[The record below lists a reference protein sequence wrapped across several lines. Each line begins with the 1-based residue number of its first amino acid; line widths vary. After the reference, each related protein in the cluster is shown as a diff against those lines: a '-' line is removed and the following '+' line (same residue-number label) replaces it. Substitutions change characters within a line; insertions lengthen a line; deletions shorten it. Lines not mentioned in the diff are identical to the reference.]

1 MGLLDFY
8 EHFLLLCSLSCLSV
22 CLCCFAYHQG
32 SSGCYFCR
40 RQRECH
46 RATSTTSRRRGREN
60 ASIAPVFISELQ
72 QLLRARS
79 TFFSPVTM
87 TKGNKREREPRHGTT
102 VVLCRF
108 QSLTRKHLWYLSFGT
123 IEQTHFE
130 RASTVVHTHS
140 THLRHRR
147 PSAGPFAAVAPWL
160 SGSVFLYVT
169 DCLSLC

>member
-1 MGLLDFY
+1 MSIFY
-8 EHFLLLCSLSCLSV
+8 VLRTLVLSVFRLSV

-40 RQRECH
+40 RQGECH
-46 RATSTTSRRRGREN
+46 RATTTTSRRHGREN
-60 ASIAPVFISELQ
+60 ALIAPVFISELQ
-72 QLLRARS
+72 ELLRGRS
-79 TFFSPVTM
+79 TFFPRDTT
-87 TKGNKREREPRHGTT
+87 TKGNKREREARHGTT

-130 RASTVVHTHS
+130 RASTVAHTHS
-140 THLRHRR
+140 THLWHRR

-169 DCLSLC
+169 DCLCLC